1 MSGKGAEQRSK
12 SGQFRKG
19 QSGNPKGR
27 PRKSKSAQTS
37 GSAYDVIVDKT
48 LSVMKGGA
56 AGEVTVEEALQH
68 ATYRQAIDGNRAARR
83 EVLRMIQ
90 KREHALAKRASQ
102 KPNKI
107 ELRETYNPENA
118 KDALMILGIGR
129 RYDLGSADEYDR
141 WKLEPWAVQAALRR
155 RRGGSRLTEGEVAE
169 IKRTT
174 WEPETIVWPRG
185 TLE

>member
-1 MSGKGAEQRSK
+1 MSGKASDKRSK
-12 SGQFRKG
+12 PGQFRKG
-19 QSGNPKGR
+19 HSGNPRGR
-27 PRKSKSAQTS
+27 PKKSKSSETS
-37 GSAYDVIVDKT
+37 GSAYDIIVDKT
-48 LSVMKGGA
+48 LSVMNGGA

-68 ATYRQAIDGNRAARR
+68 ATYQQAIDGNRAARR

-90 KREHALAKRASQ
+90 KREQALAKRASR
-102 KPNKI
+102 KRNKI
-107 ELRETYNPENA
+107 ELRETYNPVNA
-118 KDALMILGIGR
+118 NDALAISGIGR
-129 RYDLGSADEYDR
+129 RYDVGSDDDYDR

-185 TLE
+185 TSE